1 MCVSQIALTCA
12 YIKPLL
18 SFKSALKRWRFS
30 RCKNWLSLWNAL
42 KH

>member
-18 SFKSALKRWRFS
+18 QERLKEVAL
-30 RCKNWLSLWNAL
+30 LEV
-42 KH
+42 